1 MRLLANNPGNLNKN
15 ELVPQFIAR
24 RPLLERILHDLRQP
38 ECRHHHIV
46 ATRGMGKTTLLH
58 RMRYAIEDD
67 PQLNAR
73 YVAIQFP
80 EEQNNV
86 SDIADFYLNCLDAL
100 ADWYEQHGQAAES
113 QRIDRIVD
121 RVKDSPKLRQD
132 SREAFVHEIR
142 RLGRGLVLPVDNIE
156 RIIEDLPD
164 EQAWDFR
171 GLLAEEPLVLI
182 AASTQPV
189 DATFQH
195 DRAFYEFF
203 HEHEMG
209 GLTDDET
216 RAVLIEFADL
226 MGHPQVKSWTLDHP
240 ARLRTLR
247 VLTGGNPRTTV
258 LLYSLLVVMREP
270 RNKPE

>member
-1 MRLLANNPGNLNKN
+1 MKLLANNPGNLDKS
-15 ELVPQFIAR
+15 ELVAQFIAR
-24 RPLLERILHDLRQP
+24 RPLLDELLRELAQP
-38 ECRHHHIV
+38 GRSHHLIV

-58 RMRYAIEDD
+58 RLRYAIEDD
-67 PQLNAR
+67 PTLSAR

-100 ADWYEQHGQAAES
+100 ADWYEKRGETGSSA
-113 QRIDRIVD
+113 RIDRLVD
-121 RVKDSPKLRQD
+121 EVKSSHNLRQEA
-132 SREAFVHEIR
+132 REGFVRELR
-142 RLGRGLVLPVDNIE
+142 ALGRGLVLPVDNIE

-171 GLLAEEPLVLI
+171 GLLMEEPLVLV
-182 AASTQPV
+182 AASTQNV

-209 GLTDDET
+209 GLTEEET
-216 RAVLIEFADL
+216 RAVL
-226 MGHPQVKSWTLDHP
+226 
-240 ARLRTLR
+240 
-247 VLTGGNPRTTV
+247 
-258 LLYSLLVVMREP
+258 
-270 RNKPE
+270 